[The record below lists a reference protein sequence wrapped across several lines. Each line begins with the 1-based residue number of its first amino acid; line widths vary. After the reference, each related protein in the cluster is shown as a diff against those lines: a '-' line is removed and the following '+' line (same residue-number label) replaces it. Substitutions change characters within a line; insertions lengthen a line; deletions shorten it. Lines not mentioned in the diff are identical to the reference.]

1 MANKTVYIDHAK
13 IVQADR
19 YVNGALLIEDG
30 RIAAFG
36 PGVAC
41 PDGAEYIDAQGQYV
55 GPGLI
60 DIHIHGCGGCSFM
73 VDPRFA
79 AAHALKHGVTSVLAT
94 LEYTPTT
101 EVYLQQI
108 GIVQAELASGES
120 PNLRGIYMEGPFI
133 NPKYGA
139 NAWKNPWVNGIHREE
154 YLPFVEKLGDD
165 VLVWATAP
173 EREGIVEFIQ
183 DAKKFAPN
191 ARFTVAHSEASAEQV
206 EALIPLGLCV
216 ATHHMNATENLVKN
230 VGCTRPGID
239 EAVHTNDCIYAEL
252 IADSLGMHVPG
263 YMLRLILKK
272 YKRRERI
279 ILISD
284 AAWYDE
290 ADAARFDEI
299 APDLCFDEHG
309 GLAGSR
315 LTLDVVCRNMMRH
328 TGCSVVDA
336 FMMGA
341 TNAARML
348 GWEDRGEI
356 AVGKVADLVCVDEDF
371 NIREVLLGGELQ

>member
-1 MANKTVYIDHAK
+1 MANKTVYIDNAK
-13 IVQADR
+13 VVLADR
-19 YVNGALLIEDG
+19 YVTGALLIEDG
-30 RIAAFG
+30 RIAAYG
-36 PGVAC
+36 PDVEK
-41 PDGAEYIDAQGQYV
+41 PEGAEVFDAQGAYV

-60 DIHIHGCGGCSFM
+60 DIHIHGCGGKSFT
-73 VDPRFA
+73 DEPRFA
-79 AAHALKHGVTSVLAT
+79 SAHALKHGVTSVLAT
-94 LEYTPTT
+94 LDYIPTT
-101 EVYLQQI
+101 EEYLTQI
-108 GIVQAELASGES
+108 DTVLAEMDSGES

-139 NAWKNPWVNGIHREE
+139 NAWKNPWVNGTNRED
-154 YLPFVEKLGDD
+154 YLPFVEKLGDK

-173 EREGIVEFIQ
+173 EREGIEAFID
-183 DAKKFAPN
+183 DAKKYAPN

-206 EALIPLGLCV
+206 EALIPKGLCV

-239 EAVHTNDCIYAEL
+239 EAVHANDSIYAEL

-341 TNAARML
+341 SNAARML
-348 GWEDRGEI
+348 GWTERGEI
-356 AVGKVADLVCVDEDF
+356 AVGKVADLICVDEDF
-371 NIREVLLGGELQ
+371 NIKKVILEGNFR